1 MDKLALR
8 VLITLIITWM
18 YCNIW
23 MILEKI
29 IDGQVTDRLVDNII
43 MLLFI
48 PIIYLATKSIVK

>member
-29 IDGQVTDRLVDNII
+29 IDGQVTNRLVDNII

-48 PIIYLATKSIVK
+48 PIIYLATKTIVK